1 MTHLNRVGRW
11 FGAQCG
17 QETQAQTLHVQQ
29 GIFSGGQRGMH
40 LFQDL
45 KSKEW
50 WVLLFV
56 YQYQLKNK
64 MHLWRSRP
72 DRQTEREK
80 TNNKIHIWTNL
91 LEGRDED
98 PLPLG
103 RVLLLIK
110 VIVVAVRGAD

>member
-1 MTHLNRVGRW
+1 
-11 FGAQCG
+11 
-17 QETQAQTLHVQQ
+17 
-29 GIFSGGQRGMH
+29 
-40 LFQDL
+40 
-45 KSKEW
+45 
-50 WVLLFV
+50 
-56 YQYQLKNK
+56 

-72 DRQTEREK
+72 DRLTEREK